1 MKMKVYHINI
11 CGTLLKH
18 LEGSLQHSMWSLQH
32 SMHQKRGKASDQ
44 QTETLTSRT
53 QKKEQNKL
61 KPNRRKKI
69 VKIKAEVNELKIRKS
84 MKQGAE
90 SLKGSIKLTVFQK
103 DRSKRRKSIDHQ
115 YQEEK
120 GIISKTNAGVKMMVR
135 EYCKQFYKQKV
146 FILIFLFIWP
156 RQVLVEACKIF
167 SCGVRTLSCGMWDL
181 VP

>member
-1 MKMKVYHINI
+1 MKKYIELNENEMYHINI

-18 LEGSLQHSMWSLQH
+18 LEGSLQHSMWSLEH

-44 QTETLTSRT
+44 QPETLTSRI

-90 SLKGSIKLTVFQK
+90 SLKGSINRLSSRKTEAKEERAQITNIRK
-103 DRSKRRKSIDHQ
+103 KRGLSL
-115 YQEEK
+115 
-120 GIISKTNAGVKMMVR
+120 KTNAGVKMMMR

-156 RQVLVEACKIF
+156 RY
-167 SCGVRTLSCGMWDL
+167 GLS
-181 VP
+181 